1 MSSTIRKYPETASRS
16 GLRLYNIRQR
26 KIIWWHCVNIV
37 REHQYINHVRS
48 YISFDILR
56 RVLSDYFGYE
66 VEYCMNITDIDDK
79 VNFLIVKFLYL
90 ILILLKIIEQARE
103 HLIED
108 DMYIDW
114 ITFEKI
120 VEHCQLT
127 LKVK

>member
-79 VNFLIVKFLYL
+79 
-90 ILILLKIIEQARE
+90 IIEQARE